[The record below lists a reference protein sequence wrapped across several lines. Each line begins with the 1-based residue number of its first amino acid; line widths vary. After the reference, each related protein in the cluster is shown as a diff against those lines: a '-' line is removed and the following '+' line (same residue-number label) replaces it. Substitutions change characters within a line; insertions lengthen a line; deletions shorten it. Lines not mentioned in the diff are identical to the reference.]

1 MSNRKFNDYCG
12 KRGCSVDVEHGH
24 GADGSTRLA
33 YCEHLTVTRG
43 EMDRI
48 GTIWTCTECADQF
61 IPVSVAQKDVD
72 GPEPDAFS
80 IALDAIA
87 GTMSAVLFD
96 YTERMQERYGISP
109 DDVRSDDKP
118 YDCEADGHVRDH
130 DGICQHC
137 GNNPFLGADEL

>member
-1 MSNRKFNDYCG
+1 MTSDLPNLYCG
-12 KRGCSVDVEHGH
+12 KQGCPIDQPHGH
-24 GADGSTRLA
+24 GTDPADPPQEKSCSHERLGKVGDGTTA
-33 YCEHLTVTRG
+33 SIYLCSRCGEPLTMQTMTQ
-43 EMDRI
+43 EAF
-48 GTIWTCTECADQF
+48 GT
-61 IPVSVAQKDVD
+61 
-72 GPEPDAFS
+72 
-80 IALDAIA
+80 ALDAIA

-96 YTERMQERYGISP
+96 YTERMQERYGIAP